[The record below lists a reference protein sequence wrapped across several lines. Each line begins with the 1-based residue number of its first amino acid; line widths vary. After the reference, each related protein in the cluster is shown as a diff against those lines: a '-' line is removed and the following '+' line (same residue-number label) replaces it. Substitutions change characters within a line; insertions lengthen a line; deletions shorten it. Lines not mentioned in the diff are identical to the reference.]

1 MDEAKRRSD
10 VAVREVVEALALET
24 AGGPVQVRWSR
35 EGAAT
40 GSVAKFEIP
49 PRLGILPG
57 DIPTA
62 KRR

>member
-1 MDEAKRRSD
+1 VPRALVTDKLGSYAAAQAELLANVAPIQDKRSNNR
-10 VAVREVVEALALET
+10 AEN
-24 AGGPVQVRWSR
+24 
-35 EGAAT
+35 

-49 PRLGILPG
+49 RRLGILPG